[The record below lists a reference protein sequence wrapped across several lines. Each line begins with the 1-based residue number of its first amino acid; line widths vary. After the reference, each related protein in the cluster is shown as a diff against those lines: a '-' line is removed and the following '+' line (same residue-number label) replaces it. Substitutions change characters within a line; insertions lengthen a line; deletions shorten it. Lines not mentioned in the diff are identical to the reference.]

1 MTSSFDA
8 GFDIGGTDIKYGLVD
23 RDGRLVHK
31 SKVRSPETIEGIL
44 AALEEA
50 WRRLKKNAPGPIRSC
65 GFGIAGFY
73 SVRER
78 KILQSPNYPCLD
90 GYPLIPA
97 LRRFI
102 DVPVRAGN
110 DANMAAF
117 GEFVHGAG
125 QGVRSLV
132 LLTVGTGI
140 GAGLILDGRLWQGES
155 GFAGEIGHITVNP
168 EGTACACGGRGCL
181 ETEASAPARPR
192 FPGPHG
198 PDRRRRFPGRLS
210 PGQRRGRGRPGE
222 LPASGLLAGHRHRN
236 GRQPAQPGEDPPQR
250 RRRRGRPHP
259 ARPGRRGGPPPVQ
272 SPVVRRLPDREGRP
286 GQRRRP
292 GRRRRL
298 GPGGRPETGLTGT
311 AGPRGRE
318 RYGGSG
324 S

>member
-1 MTSSFDA
+1 MTSCFDA

-23 RDGRLVHK
+23 RDGRLVDR

-44 AALEEA
+44 ATLEEA
-50 WRRLKKNAPGPIRSC
+50 WRRLKKSAPGPIRSC

-78 KILQSPNYPCLD
+78 KVLQSPNYPSLD

-117 GEFVHGAG
+117 GEFKHGAG

-140 GAGLILDGRLWQGES
+140 GSGLILDGKLWQGEG

-168 EGTACACGGRGCL
+168 EGSACACGGRGCL
-181 ETEASAPARPR
+181 ETEASAPRLVRDFRALTGRTDVTDSRDVYRLAKGGDAAALESFRRLAYWLGIGIGTVVNLLNPERILLSGGVVAAGRILLDPVVEEARRRSNPLSFAGCR
-192 FPGPHG
+192 IEKAALGNDAG
-198 PDRRRRFPGRLS
+198 LVGAAAWARLADRRR
-210 PGQRRGRGRPGE
+210 
-222 LPASGLLAGHRHRN
+222 A
-236 GRQPAQPGEDPPQR
+236 
-250 RRRRGRPHP
+250 
-259 ARPGRRGGPPPVQ
+259 
-272 SPVVRRLPDREGRP
+272 
-286 GQRRRP
+286 
-292 GRRRRL
+292 
-298 GPGGRPETGLTGT
+298 
-311 AGPRGRE
+311 
-318 RYGGSG
+318 
-324 S
+324 

>member
-23 RDGRLVHK
+23 RDGRLVRK
-31 SKVRSPETIEGIL
+31 GKVRSPETIEGIL

-50 WRRLKKNAPGPIRSC
+50 WRRLKKGAPGPIRSC

-125 QGVRSLV
+125 RGVRSLV

-168 EGTACACGGRGCL
+168 EGSPCACGGRGCL
-181 ETEASAPARPR
+181 ETEASAPRLVRDFRALSGRTDVADSKDVYQLAKGGDAAALESFRRLAYWLGIGIGTVVNLLNPERILLSGGVVAAGRILLDPLVEEARRRSNPLSFAGCR
-192 FPGPHG
+192 IEKAALDNDAGLVG
-198 PDRRRRFPGRLS
+198 AAAWARLADRRRG
-210 PGQRRGRGRPGE
+210 
-222 LPASGLLAGHRHRN
+222 
-236 GRQPAQPGEDPPQR
+236 
-250 RRRRGRPHP
+250 
-259 ARPGRRGGPPPVQ
+259 
-272 SPVVRRLPDREGRP
+272 
-286 GQRRRP
+286 
-292 GRRRRL
+292 
-298 GPGGRPETGLTGT
+298 
-311 AGPRGRE
+311 
-318 RYGGSG
+318 
-324 S
+324 